1 MGVRIVSDSTC
12 DMPKELAEKLNIPII
27 PLSIVLGSEP
37 FKDGKDITPSD
48 IFEWVEKNNETPKTS
63 APTIEDAS
71 KVIKPILE
79 AGDDIVYMGISGSM
93 STTINVLKIAAEE
106 LGCGDQMFAIDSKSL
121 STGISL
127 LLLKAWKMADD
138 GMPAAQIV
146 EEMDKY
152 IAASRT
158 SFVLDNLLYLHKG
171 GRCSAA
177 TTLFAGALSIKPM
190 IVVKDG
196 KMDADKK
203 FRGKFESVIEKYY
216 KELEPELLKADK
228 DAVFVV
234 SCAIDEKIVADIKD
248 RITAMGRFD
257 NVYEA
262 VAGGVISSHCG
273 PGTIGVMYIAGSEE

>member
-12 DMPKELAEKLNIPII
+12 DLPKEMAERLNIPII
-27 PLSIVLGSEP
+27 PLSIVLGDEP
-37 FKDGKDITPSD
+37 YKDGKDIVPAD
-48 IFEWVEKNNETPKTS
+48 IFDWVDKNGETPKTS
-63 APTIEDAS
+63 APTIEDAGA
-71 KVIKPILE
+71 VIKPILE
-79 AGDDIVYMGISGSM
+79 AGDDIIYMGISGSM

-106 LGCGDQMFAIDSKSL
+106 LGHGDQMYAIDSKSL

-127 LLLKAWKMADD
+127 LLLKAWNMAAEGMAASDIVVKM
-138 GMPAAQIV
+138 
-146 EEMDKY
+146 EKY
-152 IAASRT
+152 IEASRT

-216 KELEPELLKADK
+216 KTIEPELLKADT

-234 SCAIDEKIVADIKD
+234 SCAVDENIVSDIIS
-248 RITAMGRFD
+248 RIKALGRFD

-273 PGTIGVMYIAGSEE
+273 PGTIGVMYIAGADE